1 MALTMLLCLKEI
13 VSCYYWLL
21 GEANV
26 NSQAFPVPMNIILSL
41 DYPKKPPKVALAP
54 ICYGKQLLPR
64 DYLIGQELK
73 IPYLISWGSIYG
85 RRYTLVRL
93 IIILIGWDD
102 GLD

>member
-1 MALTMLLCLKEI
+1 
-13 VSCYYWLL
+13 
-21 GEANV
+21 
-26 NSQAFPVPMNIILSL
+26 MNIILSL

-93 IIILIGWDD
+93 IIILIG
-102 GLD
+102 